1 MVLVVL
7 ATAVLII
14 MLFRGPQTRKTPP
27 RDERV
32 EPPQPSPPPVVRPV
46 PPPRRRFPPPLVQ
59 PIAKAEP
66 APPMAA
72 VPVAK
77 PVIPV
82 VTSARK
88 PSPAAMELFN
98 LLKNRHSLRAA
109 VLLHEILDP
118 PLCRRRR

>member
-14 MLFRGPQTRKTPP
+14 MLFRGPQTRRSPP
-27 RDERV
+27 RDERL

-59 PIAKAEP
+59 PVAKAGP
-66 APPMAA
+66 APPVAA
-72 VPVAK
+72 VPV
-77 PVIPV
+77 VNPV
-82 VTSARK
+82 VPMVTPTRK
-88 PSPAAMELFN
+88 PSPAALELFN

-109 VLLHEILDP
+109 VLLREILDP